1 MKNLLRINTQ
11 NFLGLIIFIFS
22 LTGTIASLMLTIE
35 RIHYLSNPNANLL
48 CSINSTFNCKS
59 VMNSPE
65 AEIFGF
71 PNSLLGL
78 IGYSIFITYGLFL
91 MFKSKKYLINIIDYI
106 YFSGSFIAF
115 IFSHWLMY
123 VSVFLIE
130 ALCIYCIISY
140 ISATNIFFSLF
151 YLFLPQNSGKIK
163 FKYLNKYTY
172 SIFILLWYLIMF
184 FIIYTQH
191 QS

>member
-1 MKNLLRINTQ
+1 MKNLLRINTK

-22 LTGTIASLMLTIE
+22 LTGTIASLILTIE
-35 RIHYLSNPNANLL
+35 RIHYLSNPNTNLL

-78 IGYSIFITYGLFL
+78 IGYSIFITYSLFL
-91 MFKSKKYLINIIDYI
+91 IFKSKKYLINIIDYI
-106 YFSGSFIAF
+106 YLSGSFIAF
-115 IFSHWLMY
+115 IFSYWLIY

-130 ALCIYCIISY
+130 SLCIYCIISC
-140 ISATNIFFSLF
+140 ISATNIFFSLL
-151 YLFLPQNSGKIK
+151 YLFLQKTLRKTK

-172 SIFILLWYLIMF
+172 FTFILLWYLIIF
-184 FIIYTQH
+184 LIIYTNH